1 VIKKILSH
9 VKWRRIAWLLTGLVV
24 TGLSIQAI
32 DSRESQKITS
42 AVIDIDQTHGLFFID
57 SADVMETLHAQR
69 VYPGVNVAQS
79 VPCAQLE
86 KVLEGNPFCDNAEVF
101 IDALGHLHV
110 DVRQRI
116 PVIRIINTNGVGY
129 YLDSA
134 GTKLPLHDKFTARV
148 LAANGYI
155 AASDNNA
162 DTTGHNT
169 LDELRSVALALEADT
184 FLNRLMDQ
192 VWVDEKTEIHLIPKF
207 VKQDVLLG
215 DTENLDVKLNKLSA
229 FYRYTART
237 SLSNYKS
244 IDLRYHDEIFAAR
257 RDYVPPV
264 QPVVNDSIP
273 THPTTNPR

>member
-1 VIKKILSH
+1 MKKVLNHI
-9 VKWRRIAWLLTGLVV
+9 KWRRIGWLLTGFVV
-24 TGLSIQAI
+24 MGLSIQAI
-32 DSRESQKITS
+32 DSRDAQKITS
-42 AVIDIDQTHGLFFID
+42 ADINIDRQHGLFFID
-57 SADVMETLHAQR
+57 SADVMEMLHSQR
-69 VYPGVNVAQS
+69 VYPGASISQS

-101 IDALGHLHV
+101 IDALGHLHI

-116 PVIRIINTNGVGY
+116 PIIRIINTNGVGY
-129 YLDSA
+129 YLDAA

-155 AASDNNA
+155 GASDNNA
-162 DTTGHNT
+162 DTAQHKQ
-169 LDELRSVALALEADT
+169 LDELRNLASALEADT
-184 FLNRLMDQ
+184 FLNRVMDQ
-192 VWVDEKTEIHLIPKF
+192 VWVDEAGEIHLVPKF

-215 DTENLDVKLNKLSA
+215 HTESLDVKLKKLSA

-244 IDLRYHDEIFAAR
+244 IDLRYNNEIYAAR

-264 QPVVNDSIP
+264 VTVVHDTLK
-273 THPTTNPR
+273 THTSPNPR